1 MAKIF
6 LSAGHG
12 GSDPGAVA
20 YGMIEKNIN
29 LNIMLACK
37 DVLTRHGL
45 NVVCSRTIDEN
56 DPVRSEVLEANYS
69 KADIAVS
76 FHTNAGGGDGSETY
90 YYTSSNKGK
99 QLAELC
105 EKHVKAIGQNSRGIK
120 SGNHLYFVKRTIM
133 PAVLCECAF
142 IDNDNDNNIIDTTD
156 KQKAFGVAYA
166 KAILEYFGIAYIENN
181 KPNNSES
188 YYPKYTGNSRA
199 IDEILKVIGVE
210 SKYRGNYRNRKV
222 LAQAN
227 GIVNY
232 IGSEVQNL
240 RLIALAK
247 TGKLKRV

>member
-1 MAKIF
+1 MTKVF

-12 GSDPGAVA
+12 GIDPGAVA
-20 YGMIEKNIN
+20 YGLLEKNVN

-45 NVVCSRTIDEN
+45 NVVCSRTTDEN

-120 SGNHLYFVKRTIM
+120 SGNHLYFVRRTSM

-142 IDNDNDNNIIDTTD
+142 VDNDNDNNIIDTTD

-166 KAILEYFGIAYIENN
+166 KAILEYFGISYIENN

-188 YYPKYTGNSRA
+188 YYSKYTGNSRA

-210 SKYRGNYRNRKV
+210 PKYRGNYRNRKA

-247 TGKLKRV
+247 TGKLKKV

>member
-1 MAKIF
+1 MPKIF

-37 DVLTRHGL
+37 DTLTKHGVE
-45 NVVCSRTIDEN
+45 VVCSRMIDEN

-142 IDNDNDNNIIDTTD
+142 VDNDNDNNIIDTTD

-166 KAILEYFGIAYIENN
+166 KAILEYFGITYVENKSN
-181 KPNNSES
+181 TIS
-188 YYPKYTGNSRA
+188 YYPKYIGKSRA
-199 IDEILKVIGVE
+199 IDEILGAIGVE
-210 SKYRGNYRNRKV
+210 LKYRGNYKNRKE
-222 LAQAN
+222 LAKVN
-227 GIVNY
+227 GIENY

-240 RLIALAK
+240 HLIALAK

>member
-37 DVLTRHGL
+37 DTLTKHGVE
-45 NVVCSRTIDEN
+45 VVCSRMIDEN

-166 KAILEYFGIAYIENN
+166 KAILEYFGITYVENTSN
-181 KPNNSES
+181 TIS
-188 YYPKYTGNSRA
+188 YYPKYTGKSRA
-199 IDEILKVIGVE
+199 IDEILGVIGVE
-210 SKYRGNYRNRKV
+210 LKYRGNYKNRKE
-222 LAQAN
+222 LAKVN
-227 GIVNY
+227 GIENY